1 MAGHPHIERWS
12 LLMHRNIAD
21 RIEAGDREP
30 LRKATEN
37 LDRWRR
43 LHGELSPAQA
53 EWIAILAWP
62 TLRLLAMLRDPDD
75 QEAIRLRG
83 NSPFAGVVDQQQR
96 IELLRE
102 ARAA

>member
-12 LLMHRNIAD
+12 LLMHRSIAD
-21 RIEAGDREP
+21 RIEAGDPEP
-30 LRKATEN
+30 MRKAAEN
-37 LDRWRR
+37 LERWGR

-62 TLRLLAMLRDPDD
+62 MPRLLALLREPDD

-83 NSPFAGVVDQQQR
+83 NSPFAGVVDQQLR
-96 IELLRE
+96 LELLRE